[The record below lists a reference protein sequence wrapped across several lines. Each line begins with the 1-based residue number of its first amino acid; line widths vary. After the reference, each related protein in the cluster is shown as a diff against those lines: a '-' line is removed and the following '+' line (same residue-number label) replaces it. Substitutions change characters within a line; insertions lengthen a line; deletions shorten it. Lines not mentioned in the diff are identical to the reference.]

1 VDSKTQVP
9 QLIEEVTGQNMTKAD
24 KQVLLQLGE
33 QYPVLKK
40 LSLCRTLK
48 KSLDK
53 FKSIDQA
60 KRKHPTGLWVV
71 SGAYKQFT
79 KSKGDDD
86 DGKEDFGAGTGR
98 TGSGAGSGGAYL
110 APNLQNFPT
119 QDKLPDDIKALGL
132 RSVRECFCVPA
143 RDNGGVSGC
152 FYIHDLAAAH
162 ARIAAY
168 LSGDE
173 LMKWIYD
180 DEKRD
185 AHAITVTKLI
195 RYLENYDASTMTVDE
210 SDVKAAKAL
219 KGAMRSELQ
228 ELLVTLRN
236 VGKNFYYSCLND
248 GGAFVLYRLFQSSG
262 LDISMDGC
270 EAALVEYFQLYKG
283 LGQFL
288 DAVRSDCEIPPLD
301 FPEDIKTI
309 RPRSAKSN
317 WFKWIDGS
325 WYYRVQPE
333 VQGVK
338 TRKVNRKVRIK
349 PMKAGGMIALGPK
362 PADVLSAT
370 WLGIEATAMKQ
381 AGALVYEWLCEHPE
395 SEFYLGAITHD
406 ELDGWS
412 LAPEPA
418 AAAVLVGAMDHS
430 FGAMIAPI
438 PAGPPTDPLSI
449 IGYNWSDK

>member
-1 VDSKTQVP
+1 
-9 QLIEEVTGQNMTKAD
+9 
-24 KQVLLQLGE
+24 
-33 QYPVLKK
+33 
-40 LSLCRTLK
+40 
-48 KSLDK
+48 
-53 FKSIDQA
+53 
-60 KRKHPTGLWVV
+60 
-71 SGAYKQFT
+71 
-79 KSKGDDD
+79 
-86 DGKEDFGAGTGR
+86 
-98 TGSGAGSGGAYL
+98 
-110 APNLQNFPT
+110 
-119 QDKLPDDIKALGL
+119 
-132 RSVRECFCVPA
+132 
-143 RDNGGVSGC
+143 
-152 FYIHDLAAAH
+152 
-162 ARIAAY
+162 
-168 LSGDE
+168 
-173 LMKWIYD
+173 
-180 DEKRD
+180 
-185 AHAITVTKLI
+185 
-195 RYLENYDASTMTVDE
+195 
-210 SDVKAAKAL
+210 
-219 KGAMRSELQ
+219 
-228 ELLVTLRN
+228 
-236 VGKNFYYSCLND
+236 
-248 GGAFVLYRLFQSSG
+248 
-262 LDISMDGC
+262 
-270 EAALVEYFQLYKG
+270 
-283 LGQFL
+283 
-288 DAVRSDCEIPPLD
+288 LD